1 MAKVQELRD
10 QSQEELKALYED
22 LHKKVFELRNQQSL
36 EKKLDEPHMI
46 RESKKNIAR
55 VLTVLREKQLSA

>member
-1 MAKVQELRD
+1 MAKAQELRD
-10 QSQEELKALYED
+10 QSQEELEALYED
-22 LHKKVFELRNQQSL
+22 LNKKVFELRNQQSL
-36 EKKLDEPHMI
+36 EKKLDEPHML